1 MLKEARGFS
10 QQLGLQGGSVTPMRI
25 NSFFLTDIFEIVLQQ
40 LLYVVNCFQRLGKFS
55 DKFSKYINNGNRA
68 EWSPIRTVIIQVIY
82 KIRGSPI
89 C

>member
-1 MLKEARGFS
+1 MV
-10 QQLGLQGGSVTPMRI
+10 QLRPCESI
-25 NSFFLTDIFEIVLQQ
+25 FFFLTDIFEIVLQQ

-68 EWSPIRTVIIQVIY
+68 EWSPIRIVIIQVIN

>member
-1 MLKEARGFS
+1 MLKEVRGFS
-10 QQLGLQGGSVTPMRI
+10 QQLGLLGGSVTSMRI

-68 EWSPIRTVIIQVIY
+68 EWSPIRTVIIQVIN

>member
-25 NSFFLTDIFEIVLQQ
+25 NSFFSTDIFEIVLQQ

-68 EWSPIRTVIIQVIY
+68 EWSPIRTVIIQVIN

>member
-25 NSFFLTDIFEIVLQQ
+25 NSFFLTVIFEIVLQQ